1 MRLARGEAD
10 VAQEVP
16 ALHGSG
22 MFLQP
27 QAALG
32 AAPLAPSR
40 QGETESE
47 WGAELGLWAALW
59 QLLPC
64 TQL

>member
-1 MRLARGEAD
+1 MRPARGEAD

-16 ALHGSG
+16 ALPGSG

-27 QAALG
+27 QAPLG
-32 AAPLAPSR
+32 AAPLAQSR
-40 QGETESE
+40 QAGTEAE
-47 WGAELGLWAALW
+47 RGAELGLWAALW